1 MRRNFDWLTPG
12 RRGGRSTSFW
22 LESAAVVLLILNA
35 IALFLYLDPP
45 GGSKRGLAEEESQIQ
60 QEILATRA
68 RATRL
73 RLLSQKVQ
81 LGSRESADFEA
92 RYFLPKRLAYEDVI
106 AEIQRMSKV
115 SGLQER
121 EAAFTEEPI
130 EGAPDLELLNVT
142 ATFQGSYE
150 NLMRFFSEADRSPM
164 LLMIDAV
171 QAAPQQR
178 SMQINT
184 TIRFQAILRDN
195 SGLAGG
201 MP

>member
-121 EAAFTEEPI
+121 EA
-130 EGAPDLELLNVT
+130 
-142 ATFQGSYE
+142 TFQGSYE

-195 SGLAGG
+195 GGLAGG

>member
-1 MRRNFDWLTPG
+1 MRSRQG
-12 RRGGRSTSFW
+12 GGRSTSFW
-22 LESAAVVLLILNA
+22 LGATAVVLLILNA
-35 IALFLYLDPP
+35 IALFFYLDPP
-45 GGSKRGLAEEESQIQ
+45 GGSKRELVEEESQIQ
-60 QEILATRA
+60 REIVAARA
-68 RATRL
+68 RAARL

-81 LGSRESADFEA
+81 LGSSESSDFES

-142 ATFQGSYE
+142 AAFQGTYE
-150 NLMRFFSEADRSPM
+150 NLMRFFYEADRSPI

-184 TIRFQAILRDN
+184 TIRFQAILHDN
-195 SGLAGG
+195 NGLAGG